1 MVLMISQL
9 TPKAQPP
16 EQWFTL
22 PGRHSW
28 EQFRAL
34 DVLLTADYSGVRVFY
49 LDGVIE
55 LMSISAEHEL
65 IKSILDALLVL
76 FFCQQQINVVP
87 MGSATMQSEE
97 GSVSAEPDLSYRLD
111 GESGMPELAVEAGAL
126 SAVGDFGGVVLAG
139 RSAVAVWVGWGG
151 LSGVECESVARW
163 AAGGFVG
170 GGGAI
175 GESAPGCSAI
185 QRGDGVT
192 NTGEVGQGYLCWGQ
206 IMMR

>member
-1 MVLMISQL
+1 MVLMISQV
-9 TPKAQPP
+9 TPKAQPL

-22 PGRHSW
+22 PGLHSW

-34 DVLLTADYSGVRVFY
+34 DALLTADYSGVRVFY

-76 FFCQQQINVVP
+76 FFCQRQINVVP

-111 GESGMPELAVEAGAL
+111 EESGIPELAVEVAL
-126 SAVGDFGGVVLAG
+126 SSGG
-139 RSAVAVWVGWGG
+139 RSKLGRYRRLEIPEVWFWQDDRLWLYGWDGEDYEELRESRVLEGVRVDLLETGVQSGNLLAAVQ
-151 LSGVECESVARW
+151 LFS
-163 AAGGFVG
+163 AGM
-170 GGGAI
+170 
-175 GESAPGCSAI
+175 
-185 QRGDGVT
+185 Q
-192 NTGEVGQGYLCWGQ
+192 
-206 IMMR
+206 

>member
-1 MVLMISQL
+1 MVLTISQV

-22 PGRHSW
+22 PGLHSW

-76 FFCQQQINVVP
+76 FFCQRQINVVP
-87 MGSATMQSEE
+87 MGSATMESEA

-111 GESGMPELAVEAGAL
+111 GESGIPELAVEVAL
-126 SAVGDFGGVVLAG
+126 SSGERSKLSRYRRLEIPEVWFWQDDRLWLYGWDGEDYEELRESRVLEGVRVDLLETGVRSGNLLRAVQMFTAG
-139 RSAVAVWVGWGG
+139 M
-151 LSGVECESVARW
+151 E
-163 AAGGFVG
+163 
-170 GGGAI
+170 
-175 GESAPGCSAI
+175 
-185 QRGDGVT
+185 
-192 NTGEVGQGYLCWGQ
+192 
-206 IMMR
+206 